1 MSNDLKG
8 VKFGNI
14 HTKDFGIYLSKVTV
28 GTPNPKKFTVD
39 IPGAD
44 GSLDMTDYFG
54 SVKYESRKLTFIFTF
69 PQRGKQLINAYSEFL
84 NAVHGKRF
92 DSIILDDDR
101 DFHYVGR
108 VAVGNLAKAS
118 LSKVT
123 VECECDPYKYS
134 NSRNTITLN
143 VDSVEFPENWLYGD
157 VNGDGIIDQSDLELM
172 DSLIGKRAFES
183 DNALRADFDFDGKV
197 SEIEK
202 NVLDYYLK
210 YGNGQTFQEY
220 VTAEPVSFYFRN
232 CRRKIIDFGGSP
244 VKVNF
249 DVESIN
255 GVKLWDLKIDNIPQ
269 FILTSR
275 KSYSMILSG
284 VHEIMITTAIDY
296 TSGVFKI
303 SWDNQGSL

>member
-1 MSNDLKG
+1 MSDNLKG
-8 VKFGNI
+8 VKFGDI
-14 HTKDFGIYLSKVTV
+14 HTSTFGVYLSKITI
-28 GTPNPKKFTVD
+28 GTPSPKKFMVD

-54 SVKYESRKLTFIFTF
+54 GVKYDNRKLTFIFTF
-69 PQRGKQLINAYSEFL
+69 PQRGKQLLNVYSDFL
-84 NAVHGKRF
+84 NAVHGKHF
-92 DSIILDDDR
+92 DSIILDDDNQ
-101 DFHYVGR
+101 FHYAGR
-108 VAVGNLAKAS
+108 VTVGNLAKAA

-123 VECECDPYKYS
+123 VECECEPYKYS
-134 NSRNTITLN
+134 NTRKVITLN

-157 VNGDGIIDQSDLELM
+157 VNGDGVIDQSDSEM
-172 DSLIGKRAFES
+172 IESLIGKRSFES

-197 SEIEK
+197 TEDEK
-202 NVLDYYLK
+202 TVLDYYLK
-210 YGNGQTFQEY
+210 YGDGQTFQEY

-249 DVESIN
+249 EVESIN
-255 GVKLWDLKIDNIPQ
+255 SSKLWDLKIDNIPQ

-284 VHEIMITTAIDY
+284 VHEIMITVPIY

>member
-1 MSNDLKG
+1 MSDNLKG
-8 VKFGNI
+8 VKFGDI
-14 HTKDFGIYLSKVTV
+14 HTGSFGIYLSKVTI
-28 GTPNPKKFTVD
+28 GTPSPKKFMVD

-54 SVKYESRKLTFIFTF
+54 GVKYDNRKLTFIFTF
-69 PQRGKQLINAYSEFL
+69 PQRGNQLLNVYSDFL
-84 NAVHGKRF
+84 NAVHGKRY
-92 DSIILDDDR
+92 DSIILDDDNQ
-101 DFHYVGR
+101 FHYAGR
-108 VAVGNLAKAS
+108 VTVGNLAKAS

-123 VECECDPYKYS
+123 VECECEPYKYS
-134 NSRNTITLN
+134 NTRKVITLN

-157 VNGDGIIDQSDLELM
+157 VNGDGVIDQSDSEM
-172 DSLIGKRAFES
+172 IESLIGKRSFES

-197 SEIEK
+197 TEDEK
-202 NVLDYYLK
+202 TVLDYYLK

-220 VTAEPVSFYFRN
+220 VTTEPASFYFRN
-232 CRRKIIDFGGSP
+232 CKRKIIDFGGSP
-244 VKVNF
+244 VKVDF
-249 DVESIN
+249 EVESIN
-255 GVKLWDLKIDNIPQ
+255 SSKLWDLKIDNISQ

-284 VHEIMITTAIDY
+284 VHEIMITVPIY